1 MTAFRILRWGS
12 DELPPAV
19 CLHDVRGHARRF
31 ERVARMLER
40 GRLVVAYDLRGHGRS
55 PWSGP
60 HTIEQHADDLHEV
73 LDACGI
79 DQAGLIGDGFGAR
92 VAIAYA
98 VRNQERINSLT
109 LLEPPLAPSP
119 EAMREA
125 ARVER
130 DGGGYAGVD
139 EAIDRRR
146 QEDGLLHTPRG
157 LLEEEMAEHLV
168 ADDDGRYRYRYSRE
182 AAAAALEAAAHPE
195 TRLVRRAL
203 PDHADPRPRV
213 AMADR
218 RRRRGSPRR
227 GPQVARRGGARRPRG
242 AVGCDGR
249 DQRACAGLSG
259 GQGPH
264 RVSCPSMKTLV
275 LQHIACEPPGVFE
288 DVLIERGAAITR
300 VELDEGGQL
309 PDWRD
314 FDLIVAMGGPM
325 SVNDESEHPWLVA
338 EKRLI
343 REAVQA
349 GVGYWGACLGV
360 QLLAS
365 SLGAR
370 VYAGPQPE
378 VGVLGVT
385 LTDEGASDP
394 VFAGLPRELATLQW
408 HGDTFDLPEGAVLLA
423 ESPAYPH
430 QAFRYGRAAY
440 GVQFHVEVTGDM
452 AREWATVPAY
462 VRSLEQTLGAGAAP
476 GLFDEF
482 DRAAAGMQQ
491 AARQMFERWL
501 DVAVATPR

>member
-1 MTAFRILRWGS
+1 
-12 DELPPAV
+12 
-19 CLHDVRGHARRF
+19 
-31 ERVARMLER
+31 
-40 GRLVVAYDLRGHGRS
+40 
-55 PWSGP
+55 
-60 HTIEQHADDLHEV
+60 
-73 LDACGI
+73 
-79 DQAGLIGDGFGAR
+79 
-92 VAIAYA
+92 
-98 VRNQERINSLT
+98 
-109 LLEPPLAPSP
+109 
-119 EAMREA
+119 
-125 ARVER
+125 
-130 DGGGYAGVD
+130 
-139 EAIDRRR
+139 
-146 QEDGLLHTPRG
+146 
-157 LLEEEMAEHLV
+157 
-168 ADDDGRYRYRYSRE
+168 
-182 AAAAALEAAAHPE
+182 
-195 TRLVRRAL
+195 
-203 PDHADPRPRV
+203 
-213 AMADR
+213 
-218 RRRRGSPRR
+218 
-227 GPQVARRGGARRPRG
+227 
-242 AVGCDGR
+242 
-249 DQRACAGLSG
+249 
-259 GQGPH
+259 
-264 RVSCPSMKTLV
+264 MKTLV

-314 FDLIVAMGGPM
+314 FNLIVAMGGPM
-325 SVNDESEHPWLVA
+325 SVNDESQHPWLVA

-378 VGVLGVT
+378 VGVLEVT

-423 ESPAYPH
+423 ESQAYPH

-482 DRAAAGMQQ
+482 DRAASGMQLV
-491 AARQMFERWL
+491 ARRMFERWL